1 MAFYNRWSI
10 LGQTF
15 PEQFLPAYLLLQK
28 RPKTF
33 QRLHFLI
40 PEVSDLFSTKMLS
53 GPSAETKRAF
63 AIFFVVFLW
72 PKSNDDDDGSMLINT
87 ELNHVFTTSKWQL
100 MLSFLKLHILIV
112 EYITR
117 LICQQEKTFKN

>member
-1 MAFYNRWSI
+1 MVHSRAN
-10 LGQTF
+10 
-15 PEQFLPAYLLLQK
+15 LPGTIFASLPTTLK

-100 MLSFLKLHILIV
+100 MLFFFKTAHIDCSTIYYSTDLS
-112 EYITR
+112 TG
-117 LICQQEKTFKN
+117 KNF

>member
-1 MAFYNRWSI
+1 MVHSRAN
-10 LGQTF
+10 
-15 PEQFLPAYLLLQK
+15 LPGTIFASLPTTLK